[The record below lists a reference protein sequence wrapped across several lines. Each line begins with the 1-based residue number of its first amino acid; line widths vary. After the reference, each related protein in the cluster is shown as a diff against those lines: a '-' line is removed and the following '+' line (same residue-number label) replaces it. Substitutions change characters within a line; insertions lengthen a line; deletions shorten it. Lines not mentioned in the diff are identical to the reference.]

1 MNNLFSNILY
11 ISHGGGPLPLL
22 GEQSHRD
29 MVQGLRTI
37 SSQIKRPEAI
47 IVISAHWETES
58 VEIINN
64 KAPKIL
70 YDFAGFPPEAYSI
83 EYPAPGFPELASEVY
98 NIFKSRDIHSTLN
111 NDKGFDHGL
120 YVPLKIM
127 YPEADIPCLQ
137 ISLMHSLDPASHIA
151 IGKALAH
158 LRHPNTLLLGSGF
171 SFHNMKAFFSKTTV
185 EIEQKNLAFEK
196 WLISVCSSATLD
208 ERQRMN
214 ELINWQKAP
223 SARFC
228 HPREEHLLPLH
239 VCYGAAQSA
248 AHQTFSWEIMNK
260 KVSGFLWDNG

>member
-111 NDKGFDHGL
+111 NDKGFD
-120 YVPLKIM
+120 
-127 YPEADIPCLQ
+127 
-137 ISLMHSLDPASHIA
+137 
-151 IGKALAH
+151 
-158 LRHPNTLLLGSGF
+158 
-171 SFHNMKAFFSKTTV
+171 
-185 EIEQKNLAFEK
+185 
-196 WLISVCSSATLD
+196 LD
-208 ERQRMN
+208 EYRFLD
-214 ELINWQKAP
+214 E
-223 SARFC
+223 SAKRKIIQVILESGRRKSKVTAQAAKEAVRLVN
-228 HPREEHLLPLH
+228 HRIADRYIKDPKPR
-239 VCYGAAQSA
+239 S
-248 AHQTFSWEIMNK
+248 
-260 KVSGFLWDNG
+260 VSESIVIYNFGMEVEAGQEPT